1 MGSDSE
7 RYNYSLFVC
16 SYTICYYLMLLLCT
30 SDIGALQKEIS
41 ALEELSRQLFM
52 EYVDMLSVKV
62 GMMCKVIYGDLFT
75 AP

>member
-1 MGSDSE
+1 MF
-7 RYNYSLFVC
+7 YFTV
-16 SYTICYYLMLLLCT
+16 M

-62 GMMCKVIYGDLFT
+62 HTYIMYVGYAAMAVI
-75 AP
+75 